1 MNTENTSLVIKGYVH
16 IVLTDAQGNI
26 KQEEEGPNLIT
37 TVGKAFVAT
46 ALITGTSITFGYMA
60 VGTSTTAPSIS
71 QTALVGSE
79 LGRVA
84 STNTNPTSV
93 TTQFVGSFG
102 AGTGTGTI
110 EEAGLFSA
118 ASAGSMFS
126 RYLTGTYVKGA
137 TDTLAITWTIT
148 VS

>member
-1 MNTENTSLVIKGYVH
+1 MNTNTPLVLSGRVH
-16 IVLTDAQGNI
+16 IVLTDANGNV
-26 KQEEEGPNLIT
+26 KQEKESNNLIV
-37 TVGKAFVAT
+37 TVGKAFVAS
-46 ALITGTSITFGYMA
+46 ALITIPSVRFLYMA
-60 VGTSTTAPSIS
+60 VGTSATATASG

-84 STNTNPTSV
+84 TSNSNPTSV
-93 TTQFVGSFG
+93 TTEFVASFG
-102 AGTGTGTI
+102 SGVGTGTI

-126 RYLTGTYVKGA
+126 RYLTGTFSKGS
-137 TDTLAITWTIT
+137 TDTLAVTWTIT

>member
-1 MNTENTSLVIKGYVH
+1 MEANMPLVLTGRVH
-16 IVLTDAQGNI
+16 MVLTDSMGNI
-26 KQEEEGPNLIT
+26 KVDRESNNLIV
-37 TVGKAFVAT
+37 TVGKAFVAS
-46 ALITGTSITFGYMA
+46 ALITVPSISFLYMA
-60 VGTSTTAPSIS
+60 VGTSTTAAAIG

-79 LGRVA
+79 LARVA
-84 STNTNPTSV
+84 TTNTNPTSV

-102 AGTGTGTI
+102 SGVGTGTI

-126 RYLTGTYVKGA
+126 RYLTGTFTKGA
-137 TDTLAITWTIT
+137 TDTLAVTWTIT

>member
-1 MNTENTSLVIKGYVH
+1 MDATTPLVLKGRVH
-16 IVLTDAQGNI
+16 IVLTDSMGNI
-26 KQEEEGPNLIT
+26 KVDRESDNLIV
-37 TVGKAFVAT
+37 TVGKAFVAS
-46 ALITGTSITFGYMA
+46 ALITVPSISFTHMA
-60 VGTSTTAPSIS
+60 IGTSTTAPALG

-79 LGRVA
+79 LARVA
-84 STNTNPTSV
+84 TTNTNPTSV
-93 TTQFVGSFG
+93 TTQFVGNFG
-102 AGTGTGTI
+102 SGIGTGTI

-126 RYLTGTYVKGA
+126 RYLTGTFTKGA

>member
-1 MNTENTSLVIKGYVH
+1 MDAITPLVLKGRVH
-16 IVLTDAQGNI
+16 IVLTDSMGNI
-26 KQEEEGPNLIT
+26 KVDRESDNLIV
-37 TVGKAFVAT
+37 TVGKAFVAS
-46 ALITGTSITFGYMA
+46 ALITVPSISFTHMA
-60 VGTSTTAPSIS
+60 IGTSTTAPALG
-71 QTALVGSE
+71 QTALVGTE
-79 LGRVA
+79 LARVA
-84 STNTNPTSV
+84 TTNTNPTSV

-102 AGTGTGTI
+102 SGIGTGTI

-126 RYLTGTYVKGA
+126 RYLTGTFAKGA

>member
-1 MNTENTSLVIKGYVH
+1 MEANMPLVLTGRVH
-16 IVLTDAQGNI
+16 MVLTDSMGNI
-26 KQEEEGPNLIT
+26 KVDRESNNLIV
-37 TVGKAFVAT
+37 TVGKAFVAS
-46 ALITGTSITFGYMA
+46 ALITVPSISFLYMA
-60 VGTSTTAPSIS
+60 VGTSTTAAAIG

-79 LGRVA
+79 LARVA
-84 STNTNPTSV
+84 TTNTNPTSV

-102 AGTGTGTI
+102 SGVGTGTI

-126 RYLTGTYVKGA
+126 RYLTGTFAKGA
-137 TDTLAITWTIT
+137 TDTLAVTWTIT

>member
-1 MNTENTSLVIKGYVH
+1 MDANTPLVLSGRVH
-16 IVLTDAQGNI
+16 IVLTDSVGNI
-26 KQEEEGPNLIT
+26 KVDKESDNLIV
-37 TVGKAFVAT
+37 TVGKAFVAS
-46 ALITGTSITFGYMA
+46 ALIT
-60 VGTSTTAPSIS
+60 VPSIS
-71 QTALVGSE
+71 FLYMAIGTSNTAAAITQTALVGTE
-79 LGRVA
+79 LARVA
-84 STNTNPTSV
+84 TTNSNPTSV

-102 AGTGTGTI
+102 SGVGTGTI

-126 RYLTGTYVKGA
+126 RYLTGTFAKGA